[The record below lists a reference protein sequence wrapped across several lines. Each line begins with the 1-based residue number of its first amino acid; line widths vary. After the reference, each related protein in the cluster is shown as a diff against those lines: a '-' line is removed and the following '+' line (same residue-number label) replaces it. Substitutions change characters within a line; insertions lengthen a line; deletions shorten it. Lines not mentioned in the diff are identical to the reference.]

1 MDELRQA
8 ILYGCLP
15 LEIDFTEW
23 TSLKDQLEIV
33 RYIVANPKSLLRIC
47 TKNTP
52 NDWVATLLR
61 NTAAYSSSLRT

>member
-15 LEIDFTEW
+15 LEIDFAEW
-23 TSLKDQLEIV
+23 STLKDQLEIV
-33 RYIVANPKSLLRIC
+33 RYLVANPSSVSRIR

-52 NDWVATLLR
+52 NEWVATLLR
-61 NTAAYSSSLRT
+61 HTAPSLTSHL